1 MSKISR
7 RNFIKGAGVA
17 ALAVAAAGALSGC
30 ATTYEQDVEVNFYA
44 NGQKLELTGKGKVQS
59 DSDEMNTTTIEM
71 PADYEAAYEITGEKV
86 QVIREDGKCYANVN
100 LTVKEV
106 TYQVYY
112 KLSDSTV
119 LKGEVK
125 AAAVNP
131 TITVDDLYQSE
142 KDQLA
147 KMFYE
152 TVGGVQLSNNT
163 VIVPVQK
170 IMGEVSVEYW
180 QKSTLFPENP
190 SYDSKVDN
198 GGYNKKISVWK
209 GQNTISKNELPNF
222 TQACSMGYDSNKTD
236 NTFEIDWT
244 NPVVKVYLSY

>member
-7 RNFIKGAGVA
+7 RNFMKCAGVA

-71 PADYEAAYEITGEKV
+71 PADYEAAYEIAGEKV

-112 KLSDSTV
+112 KLGDITV
-119 LKGEVK
+119 LNGEIK

-131 TITVDDLYQSE
+131 TITVEDLYQSE

-152 TVGGVQLSNNT
+152 TTDEVQLSNNT
-163 VIVPVQK
+163 VIVPVKK

-180 QKSTLFPENP
+180 QKSALFPENP

-198 GGYNKKISVWK
+198 GCYNKKISVWK

-222 TQACSMGYDSNKTD
+222 TQACSLGYNPNKTD
-236 NTFEIDWT
+236 NTFKIDWT

>member
-7 RNFIKGAGVA
+7 RNFIKCAGVA

-30 ATTYEQDVEVNFYA
+30 STTYEQDVEVNFYA

-59 DSDEMNTTTIEM
+59 DSDEMDTTTIEM
-71 PADYEAAYEITGEKV
+71 PAEYKEAYEIADAKV
-86 QVIREDGKCYANVN
+86 KVIREDGKCYANVT
-100 LTVKEV
+100 LAAKEV
-106 TYQVYY
+106 TYQVSY
-112 KLSDSTV
+112 KLGDTTV
-119 LKGEVK
+119 LTGEVV

-142 KDQLA
+142 KDKLA
-147 KMFYE
+147 EMFYE
-152 TVGGVQLSNNT
+152 TTGEVQLSNNT

-170 IMGEVSVEYW
+170 VMGEVSVEYW
-180 QKSTLFPENP
+180 QKSALFPENP

-198 GGYNKKISVWK
+198 GSYNEKISVWK
-209 GQNTISKNELPNF
+209 GQNTISKNDLPNF
-222 TQACSMGYDSNKTD
+222 TKACSMGYNPNKTD